1 MPIVRV
7 LHRNYG
13 IDAAVWGQSSQVST
27 LPSCHLSDGNR
38 QKAWRSTGAGT
49 SDWAAMNLCSTT
61 AKVDR
66 VGFVNYNFTTCAF
79 LGIEGDCTSAFN
91 SGSAF
96 TTCFTPWAAA
106 RTRVC
111 FVDLSAR
118 QTGKKWWRFVAC
130 DTGVD
135 DGYYEVGVF
144 TVGQATCMIVGAGD
158 PVITYT
164 IEDPSLVEYAPAGT
178 PKTWQ
183 LDPYVVIELPHRFLT
198 EALVF
203 GDFQDVL
210 RSGGRREDMLLSVYT
225 SAPACTCAAVALNL
239 YGRFEEQPH
248 LRYALGPDGA
258 TLWDATLRFRES
270 L

>member
-1 MPIVRV
+1 MPIVRL

-13 IDAAVWGQSSQVST
+13 IDAAVWGQSSQVAT
-27 LPSCHLSDGNR
+27 LPTCHLSDGNR

-49 SDWAAMNLCSTT
+49 SDWAAMILCSTT

-66 VGFVNYNFTTCAF
+66 VAFITYNFTTCAF
-79 LGIEGDCTSAFN
+79 ISVEGDCTSAFN
-91 SGSAF
+91 SASAF
-96 TTCFTPWAAA
+96 TTCFAPWAAA

-144 TVGQATCMIVGAGD
+144 AVGQATCMRVGAGD
-158 PVITYT
+158 PAIGYSVT
-164 IEDPSLVEYAPAGT
+164 DPSLVEYAPAGT
-178 PKTWQ
+178 PKTWK
-183 LDPYVVIELPHRFLT
+183 LTAYAVVDLPHRFLA

-210 RSGGRREDMLLSVYT
+210 RTGGRQDDMVLSLYT
-225 SAPACTCAAVALNL
+225 SEPSCTCAAVATNL
-239 YGRFEEQPH
+239 YGRFVDSPD
-248 LRYALGPDGA
+248 LRYVLGAAGA
-258 TLWDATLRFRES
+258 TLWDGTLRFRES